1 MKSTNNNN
9 SKKQLLK
16 LFFLGHGEEEVY
28 FILQLLVSASS
39 RQVREGTES
48 KNLEVR
54 IDAVLNA
61 FSRPARKNTTN
72 QNLLRQNFIAYIF
85 RSRSASPKPQ
95 KRKPPAYIFRS
106 QSARAQSA
114 RAQARERMAET
125 PSPFRR
131 IILRLGRITP

>member
-54 IDAVLNA
+54 IDAGTHGGLLLSGLLNHDLL
-61 FSRPARKNTTN
+61 SLHSGPPVRGDTTRKVMG
-72 QNLLRQNFIAYIF
+72 
-85 RSRSASPKPQ
+85 
-95 KRKPPAYIFRS
+95 PPTLIKEMNNKFAHS
-106 QSARAQSA
+106 
-114 RAQARERMAET
+114 
-125 PSPFRR
+125 
-131 IILRLGRITP
+131 